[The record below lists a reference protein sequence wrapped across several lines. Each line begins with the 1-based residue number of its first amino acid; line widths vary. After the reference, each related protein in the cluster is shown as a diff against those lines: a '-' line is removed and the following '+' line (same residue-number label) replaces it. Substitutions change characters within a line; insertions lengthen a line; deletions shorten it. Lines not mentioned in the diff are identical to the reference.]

1 MNSRQYKCERMQE
14 SENEGHKECKKI
26 YFFFNQQQN
35 IPLATHIND
44 ILYIIS
50 FEFVIFFLLQTF
62 DFNVNTE
69 CDNNGDFLL
78 HIVVRE
84 GMVVFVASH
93 ICVRD
98 YISSLY

>member
-1 MNSRQYKCERMQE
+1 MICCILLALNSL
-14 SENEGHKECKKI
+14 
-26 YFFFNQQQN
+26 F
-35 IPLATHIND
+35 
-44 ILYIIS
+44 
-50 FEFVIFFLLQTF
+50 FFLLQTF